1 MHPGFDD
8 DAPYLF
14 QTDHGRVL
22 HCTCCH
28 RFEVSFKQMQLRME
42 RDAFAQ
48 LVDEIGQLPLERWEP
63 GSFGV
68 LRLTP
73 PGAPSEVR
81 LMLARHELRELCELV
96 QGAAVMSEL
105 DDLIDGVLRPAE

>member
-1 MHPGFDD
+1 MHPGFDP

-14 QTDHGRVL
+14 QTSHGRVL
-22 HCTCCH
+22 HCACCH
-28 RFEVSFKQMQLRME
+28 RFELSFKQMQLRME
-42 RDAFAQ
+42 REAFAR
-48 LVDEIGQLPLERWEP
+48 LVEDLAQLPFEAWEA
-63 GSFGV
+63 GSCGV

-81 LMLARHELRELCELV
+81 LMLARHELRELLELL

-105 DDLIDGVLRPAE
+105 DDLIASVLRPTE